1 MADHQSGATGSL
13 ETVFD
18 STLESVDAAE
28 ALALDVATQSG
39 FPEEDQ
45 HKIGMAVREAM
56 VNAVV
61 HGNRYNLKKKVHF
74 GVSSAASSLY
84 GDHRR
89 RRRRF
94 RAGGTARSACR
105 KRICCGSPAGDLL
118 LIKAFVDEFDMRKAP
133 PLGTEVRL
141 VFHRSEES

>member
-1 MADHQSGATGSL
+1 MADHQSGATGGV

-28 ALALDVATQSG
+28 ALALDIAQRSG
-39 FPEEDQ
+39 FLEEDL

-74 GVSSAASSLY
+74 SLSSSSEQM
-84 GDHRR
+84 
-89 RRRRF
+89 
-94 RAGGTARSACR
+94 SV
-105 KRICCGSPAGDLL
+105 RIADEGEGFEESELPDPLSEENLLRQSGRGLL
-118 LIKAFVDEFDMRKAP
+118 LIKAFVDEFEMRKAP

-141 VFHRSEES
+141 IFHRNE

>member
-1 MADHQSGATGSL
+1 MADHQSGATGGV

-28 ALALDVATQSG
+28 SLALDVAQRSG
-39 FPEEDQ
+39 FSEEDL

-74 GVSSAASSLY
+74 SLSSSSNSCPSRSLMK
-84 GDHRR
+84 
-89 RRRRF
+89 
-94 RAGGTARSACR
+94 ARDLR
-105 KRICCGSPAGDLL
+105 KRSCPTLCLRRIFSASRGEGCC
-118 LIKAFVDEFDMRKAP
+118 
-133 PLGTEVRL
+133 
-141 VFHRSEES
+141 